1 MNKKL
6 LILVF
11 LVLLSV
17 IGGLVYVNAMSKQ
30 KEPMM
35 PEPATPIQEQ
45 STNTDRNVQGNIF
58 DLIKMGRALSCKF
71 SGTEPKSEGEIFILG
86 NKLKGD
92 FSVDD
97 GTGTMTASHVVS
109 DGTFMYV
116 WGDEMEQG
124 IKMNYSDVDVE
135 KAKTDTNLKSLN
147 DNYDYSCSDWA
158 VNDSYFV
165 APSNINFM
173 DVTALQE
180 MIQPDGRS
188 GVDMC
193 ISCGVIPDATAK
205 QECLTQFKCAQ

>member
-6 LILVF
+6 LLLVL

-17 IGGLVYVNAMSKQ
+17 VGGLVYVNAMSKP

-35 PEPATPIQEQ
+35 PELETPVQEQ
-45 STNTDRNVQGNIF
+45 STNMERNIQGNIF
-58 DLIKMGRALSCKF
+58 DLIKMGRALSCRF
-71 SGTEPKSEGEIFILG
+71 SGTETKSEGEIFVLG
-86 NKLKGD
+86 NKLRGN

-97 GTGTMTASHVVS
+97 GTGKMIASHVVS
-109 DGTFMYV
+109 DGAFMYM
-116 WGDEMEQG
+116 WGDAMEQG
-124 IKMNYSDVDVE
+124 IKMNYSDIDFE

-147 DNYDYSCSDWA
+147 DNYDYDCSDWA
-158 VNDSYFV
+158 VVDSYFV
-165 APSNINFM
+165 APSDITYM

-180 MIQPDGRS
+180 MAQPNDRS

>member
-6 LILVF
+6 LL
-11 LVLLSV
+11 LVLLV
-17 IGGLVYVNAMSKQ
+17 LFFVVGGLVYVSTMSKP
-30 KEPMM
+30 KSPMM
-35 PEPATPIQEQ
+35 PEQGAPVHEQ
-45 STNTDRNVQGNIF
+45 STNTDRDVQGSIF
-58 DLIKMGRALSCKF
+58 DLIKMGRALNCKF
-71 SGTEPKSEGEIFILG
+71 SGTDPKSEGEIFILG

-92 FSVDD
+92 FLVD
-97 GTGTMTASHVVS
+97 GGAGAMTASHIVS

-147 DNYDYSCSDWA
+147 ANYDYSCSDWA
-158 VNDSYFV
+158 VVDSYFI
-165 APSNINFM
+165 APSEINFM

-180 MIQPDGRS
+180 MIQPEGGP